1 MKILAI
7 SGSPR
12 GISSVNGRGERFI
25 EIPRPG
31 GVVEPVAVDSAC
43 MRLAG
48 AFVEG
53 ASEAGHA
60 CTLVSLHELDD
71 IKPCRACYGCLKTGK
86 CVVRD
91 DMQTLYRAFDAT
103 EAVVFVSP
111 IYYAMVPA
119 QLLAVINR
127 LYPYWIDGIRYPKLP
142 GGAAVIGTCAD
153 LGQSWELFDGFWH
166 SVFNEV
172 GWAERGIVHAPRFKD
187 RAEEY
192 LETVRAFGRGF

>member
-1 MKILAI
+1 MRILVI

-12 GISSVNGRGERFI
+12 GISKEAGHEGKFI
-25 EIPRPG
+25 ELPRPG

-48 AFVEG
+48 AFAEG
-53 ASEAGHA
+53 ASEAGHE
-60 CTLVSLHELDD
+60 CVVKSLHELKE
-71 IKPCRACYGCLKTGK
+71 IGPCRACYGCLKTGK

-91 DMQTLYRAFDAT
+91 DMQELYREFDRA

-119 QLLAVINR
+119 QLLAVVNR
-127 LYPYWIDGIRYPKLP
+127 LYPYWIDGIRYPKLA
-142 GGAAVIGTCAD
+142 GGAGVIGTCAD
-153 LGQSWELFDGFWH
+153 LGQPWELFDGFWR
-166 SVFNEV
+166 SVFKEV
-172 GWAERGIVHAPRFKD
+172 GWNDRGILHAPRFKD
-187 RAEEY
+187 HAEEY